1 MNRVSENPD
10 RIHSDLRL
18 TTLQHRRLQHRRQP
32 LELLTSVWLS
42 VFRLFSHGVVFQRI
56 GCRLFVVLATLPVLF
71 TGSGSLAAESDAN
84 FFEAKIRPVLVG
96 TCFRCHGDLKSGG
109 SLRVDSR
116 DALVKGGESGPA
128 IVPGDPDSSLMI
140 KAVQRHEGVSAMPPE
155 KEKALRPD
163 QVADLIAW
171 VRGGAVWPATTS
183 KFVAGT
189 HWAFE
194 PIRDPAIPVPRDQDW
209 GRTSLDHFIRAQ
221 QEMAG
226 VRPVQSADKRT
237 LIRRA
242 TFDLT
247 GLPPK
252 PEAIEA
258 FENDATPEAFQHVVD
273 RLLDSPAYGERWG
286 RHWLDVVRYADTAG
300 ETADYPVPV
309 AWRYRNYVIDAFNQD
324 KPYDEFLRE
333 QIAGDVLAAQQPND
347 RYAER
352 ITATGYLAISRRFG
366 FDSENYHHLT
376 IQDTIDTLGQ
386 TVLGLSLGCARCHDH
401 KFDPISMQDY
411 YGLYGI
417 FDSSRYA
424 FPGSEQKQKVRSMV
438 PLLPPSESL
447 PKWRAYET
455 RVATIAASLE
465 RQKQPVPGAIL
476 RSLNDLDG
484 DFEMQ
489 AAAAGGSN
497 GVLVPPWL
505 YEGKIAVTNA
515 AQSPFKNVYPRGRV
529 GASIP
534 AGAGEYKIAQAL
546 YPQRSSP
553 LHEIV
558 YLSLDFRVTAPDP
571 NAQRSHRF
579 WMGSLSAGPA
589 VEVLI
594 SSDSLSLRMGETTD
608 RIALLASGQWQTLQ
622 LAVNL
627 KARTL
632 LGRVGVPGHT
642 TEFFSN
648 KLLETNWPGIIDFVV
663 LDSADPGESKQ
674 TGSTLPAIEFDN
686 LAVQDS
692 PFALVSTEFVVAT
705 PASSGSDPVAIVK
718 ELEELTGFD
727 GDFELQTTEVAPA
740 NPWQPGPNSQ
750 VKLTNQGQSPFV
762 TSFPPGE
769 LGIQMPNRA
778 EYDGFGRTVANVKPN
793 ANGELFVAFDF
804 RCANADAGGEGSWRY
819 YIGHGP
825 GPSAAL
831 ELFFNGR
838 HFFRRSADSRDV
850 IAPLVIGE
858 WYQVQVTLNLTTKT
872 YQGQLKSATTKT
884 AFTGELATGW
894 DGAIDYTFID
904 SYGHLGGVRPS
915 LHADNFVITAT
926 GFPAWEP
933 ATATDFKA
941 KSQLRRSQV
950 RQLRQQLAETLT
962 DAELSKQELNKLLA
976 EGPFPLT
983 YGMAEGTPH
992 NVRVQLRGEPDRP
1005 GPEVPRS
1012 FLRVLDGGPLPA
1024 GTTGSGRLELAQWL
1038 TRTDNPLTA
1047 RVMVNRIWQYHFG
1060 RGLVKTPNDFGVR
1073 GVPPTHPELLDHLA
1087 RQFMQ
1092 SGWSV
1097 KAMHR
1102 LVMRSATYQQASAD
1116 DLPLS
1121 GLNGSVDV
1129 TDLYVGF
1136 ARRRLDAEEIRDAIL
1151 MVSGELDTTLAQEHP
1166 FPTPISW
1173 GYSQHGPFS
1182 AVYDHNKRSVYLM
1195 TQRLKRHPFLALF
1208 DGADPNAST
1217 AARLGTTVP
1226 TQALFFLNDPFV
1238 HTKSEKL
1245 AARLRAAT
1253 ALETVQINLASRLAI
1268 GRALTDL
1275 EQAEA
1280 VQFLQSY
1287 RTELTAAGQSDIELR
1302 GLAAYVR
1309 TLFGCNE
1316 FLHLD

>member
-1 MNRVSENPD
+1 MHRA
-10 RIHSDLRL
+10 SDNSHAIPAHLPRATPL
-18 TTLQHRRLQHRRQP
+18 HQKQHRKIPLHSVRSDRCGLSMGVISLRTACRLF
-32 LELLTSVWLS
+32 LFLTMFSSLLTSS
-42 VFRLFSHGVVFQRI
+42 
-56 GCRLFVVLATLPVLF
+56 P
-71 TGSGSLAAESDAN
+71 SGAAETDAN

-96 TCFRCHGDLKSGG
+96 TCFRCHGDLKSGA

-128 IVPGDPDSSLMI
+128 IVPGDPDSSLLI

-171 VRGGAVWPATTS
+171 VRGGAAWPATTS
-183 KFVAGT
+183 KFVAGK

-194 PIRDPAIPVPRDQDW
+194 PVRDPAIPVPRDQDW

-221 QEMAG
+221 QELAG
-226 VRPVQSADKRT
+226 VRPVPTAGKRT

-247 GLPPK
+247 GLPPT
-252 PEAIEA
+252 PDAIEA
-258 FENDATPEAFQHVVD
+258 FENDVTPEAFPRVVD

-386 TVLGLSLGCARCHDH
+386 TALGLSLGCARCHDH

-534 AGAGEYKIAQAL
+534 AGAGEYRIAQAL

-589 VEVLI
+589 AELLI
-594 SSDSLSLRMGETTD
+594 SHDSLALRIGETTD
-608 RIALLASGQWQTLQ
+608 RIAMLAPGQWQNVQ

-632 LGRVGVPGHT
+632 AGRVGVPGNT

-648 KLLETNWPGIIDFVV
+648 KLLETNWTGILDFIV
-663 LDSADPGESKQ
+663 LDSAKQGESHQ
-674 TGSTLPAIEFDN
+674 RESNQAGATLPAIEFDN

-692 PFALVSTEFVVAT
+692 PFALVSTQFHVAST
-705 PASSGSDPVAIVK
+705 SPSGIDPVAIAK

-727 GDFELQTTEVAPA
+727 GDFELQTQETAPA

-750 VKLTNQGQSPFV
+750 VKLTTQGQSPFV

-778 EYDGFGRTVANVKPN
+778 EYDGFGRTLANAKPN

-838 HFFRRSADSRDV
+838 HFFRRSAASRDLV
-850 IAPLVIGE
+850 APLVIGE

-884 AFTGELATGW
+884 EFTGELATGW

-904 SYGHLGGVRPS
+904 SYGHLGGIRPS
-915 LHADNFVITAT
+915 LHADNFVINAT
-926 GFPAWEP
+926 GLPAGEP
-933 ATATDFKA
+933 AIAQDFQA

-950 RQLRQQLAETLT
+950 LQLRQQLAETLT

-992 NVRVQLRGEPDRP
+992 NVRVHLRGETDRL
-1005 GPEVPRS
+1005 GSEVPRG
-1012 FLRVLDGGPLPA
+1012 FVRVLEGGPLPD

-1038 TRTDNPLTA
+1038 TRAENPLTA

-1092 SGWSV
+1092 SGWSI
-1097 KAMHR
+1097 KTMHR
-1102 LVMRSATYQQASAD
+1102 LVMLSATYQQASAD
-1116 DLPLS
+1116 DLPLP

-1129 TDLYVGF
+1129 NDLYVGF

-1195 TQRLKRHPFLALF
+1195 TQRLKRHPFLGLF

-1217 AARLGTTVP
+1217 AARLETTVP

-1245 AARLRAAT
+1245 AVRLRAAT
-1253 ALETVQINLASRLAI
+1253 AMETVQINLASCLAI
-1268 GRALTDL
+1268 GRSLTDL

-1280 VQFLQSY
+1280 VQFLQLY